1 MTAPDWIMPV
11 LVGAFLAFS
20 YRVVR
25 KSRAGLGTAV
35 LFMAALNVILLWT
48 LWATGPSWAAP
59 VVAVVSLLAA
69 TASAFAALRA
79 TVARIERVDTARFHD
94 LVRAVTEAPG
104 PQVIGVCVSP
114 RGALVLTAFGDD
126 TRPEGRQFHLPPGT
140 HCPFCLVEDQA
151 RDFLGPEDPLL
162 HEYRTHLAR
171 GSSRHLLV
179 RRASQDEPW
188 TGRLRDRIHYR
199 VPAPSLRPP
208 CPEHDPLLN
217 AAR

>member
-1 MTAPDWIMPV
+1 MTASDWIMPV

-25 KSRAGLGTAV
+25 KSRLGLGAAA
-35 LFMAALNVILLWT
+35 LFMAVLNASLLWT

-59 VVAVVSLLAA
+59 AVAVVSLLAA
-69 TASAFAALRA
+69 TTSAFAALRA
-79 TVARIERVDTARFHD
+79 TAARIERVDTARFHD

-104 PQVIGVCVSP
+104 PQVMGVCVSP

-151 RDFLGPEDPLL
+151 SDFLGPGNPLL

-171 GSSRHLLV
+171 GSSRHLLI
-179 RRASQDEPW
+179 RRASPAEAW

-199 VPAPSLRPP
+199 VPAPSLRPS
-208 CPEHDPLLN
+208 CLVHDPLLN
-217 AAR
+217 ADR